1 MNKVYTF
8 EQLTDSVELLE
19 KKPPRVINSFLGL
32 LIAFLIGFCLWAYF
46 GKIDIVSKGTAII
59 QGKKEVSMVQ
69 SRLGGTVSHVAVHSG
84 DYVRKGDTIL
94 QIKNQELVDEQN
106 NLDSIVLHLES
117 KKNMLIELKESV
129 SNNKP
134 FFSNSNEND
143 KVRDEYSAYE
153 QGYKLLDSE
162 KELELNAIVE
172 NGVEDKLDDVLQSL
186 IAEDENIQ
194 SEIDSL
200 NKKKNKEQIS
210 KEDKEVIIEQ
220 IDLARSQQNNLKKR
234 IEQRKENLE
243 KERQKIKQ
251 VKEEKQTQKK
261 QALKQYQQGFIIDIN
276 ERIETIEQDILAKR
290 QELDTIKHQNDTMNI
305 KAHIDGTIQFSNILQ
320 EGNLIEPGQEV
331 ASVVPKESSKK
342 VKLLLSPEEVKG
354 INKGDKIQYSFQ
366 LDQSNQQVGYVSYIS
381 AHPIFDKDS
390 KSYMYELEGTI
401 NLKEIQSLPSG
412 VIGKASVVTGSEPI
426 WRFLLRKLDFIST

>member
-19 KKPPRVINSFLGL
+19 KKPPRFINMFLGL

-59 QGKKEVSMVQ
+59 QGKKEASMVQ
-69 SRLGGTVSHVAVHSG
+69 SRLGGVVSHVAVQSG
-84 DYVRKGDTIL
+84 DYVKKGDNIL

-106 NLDSIVLHLES
+106 KLNSIVLHLES
-117 KKNMLIELKESV
+117 KKNMLIELKKSV

-134 FFSNSNEND
+134 LFSNSNEHD

-162 KELELNAIVE
+162 KELELNTIVE
-172 NGVEDKLDDVLQSL
+172 NSVEDGLDDVLQSL
-186 IAEDENIQ
+186 IAEYENTQ
-194 SEIDSL
+194 REMDSL

-210 KEDKEVIIEQ
+210 KEDTEVIIEQ
-220 IDLARSQQNNLKKR
+220 IDSALSQQNNLKKR
-234 IEQRKENLE
+234 IEQRKEYLE
-243 KERQKIKQ
+243 KERKKIKQ

-261 QALKQYQQGFIIDIN
+261 QALKQYQQGFIVDIN
-276 ERIETIEQDILAKR
+276 ERIESIEQDILAKK
-290 QELDTIKHQNDTMNI
+290 QELDTITYQNDTMKIN
-305 KAHIDGTIQFSNILQ
+305 AHIDGTIQFSNILQ
-320 EGNLIEPGQEV
+320 EDNLIEPGQDIAFV
-331 ASVVPKESSKK
+331 IPKGSDKK

-366 LDQSNQQVGYVSYIS
+366 SNQQVGYVSYIP
-381 AHPIFDKDS
+381 AHPIYDKDS

-401 NLKEIQSLPSG
+401 NFKKIQSLPSG

-426 WRFLLRKLDFIST
+426 WKFLLRKLDFI